1 MKRRFLFLTDSF
13 SSVIVFDPILN
24 IEQEDDVHK
33 KSQILKRKKNSLKKK
48 RKWEC
53 PDNKSKVKIFRKIRN
68 LKFALKGQCPLGY
81 IVIFISVKVLG
92 CR

>member
-48 RKWEC
+48 ESGNAQIIKA
-53 PDNKSKVKIFRKIRN
+53 K
-68 LKFALKGQCPLGY
+68 LKYFAKLG
-81 IVIFISVKVLG
+81 I
-92 CR
+92 